1 MPICHSADVCI
12 ALSCFSF
19 FCAVVAGHGRP
30 LLREAM
36 RTAAENHQGI
46 HHGKHSMVCVCVCV
60 SVCICLCI
68 CVCVRCELAGCLVS
82 LARCVFA
89 PPFLSTTSPPPLSS
103 HLCSS
108 SFSSRFPSLSLH
120 TDQGPVKLKDDSAH
134 GAKGKM
140 LRCAAAAA
148 AAAAKALVKTGGMQA
163 VLVLSH
169 REPAIHCYTRMHMC
183 THARACA
190 STECVLFLPAPLC
203 LPWCAGHD
211 TRAVCHVCG
220 NDIKH
225 LPRNACSCHVTAAA
239 PHTTAQFLAK
249 QFVLFL

>member
-1 MPICHSADVCI
+1 M
-12 ALSCFSF
+12 
-19 FCAVVAGHGRP
+19 
-30 LLREAM
+30 EN
-36 RTAAENHQGI
+36 TAW
-46 HHGKHSMVCVCVCV
+46 CVSVSVSLCVSVCV
-60 SVCICLCI
+60 SVS
-68 CVCVRCELAGCLVS
+68 VCVASWLAVWSPLHAAS
-82 LARCVFA
+82 LRHLFSA
-89 PPFLSTTSPPPLSS
+89 PPPPPLSS

-140 LRCAAAAA
+140 LRCAAAAAA

-239 PHTTAQFLAK
+239 AHTTAQFLAK